1 MPSGCWV
8 CPWPEPWVLTVDP
21 EFVTPHVRWPTQS
34 SLSNGTLFLPHSTT
48 GTNLPQTQHTLPR
61 RAPAQDDK
69 HRRGWWG
76 RSPGELPL
84 SDGRRRGRGGH
95 FPGKLPSSGGG
106 TRAPLTTSPTGSGGA
121 DAGPPVTS
129 FCPKG
134 VGDCDVE
141 LSRGLFATKIFLPF
155 LCLFVLMQK
164 VL

>member
-1 MPSGCWV
+1 MCADPPNLLYPMALSFF
-8 CPWPEPWVLTVDP
+8 PIQQPEPTY
-21 EFVTPHVRWPTQS
+21 HR
-34 SLSNGTLFLPHSTT
+34 HSTRFPDELLHRTTST
-48 GTNLPQTQHTLPR
+48 G
-61 RAPAQDDK
+61 ADGD
-69 HRRGWWG
+69 G